1 MLMVPLLWHHQY
13 PLLSMYPF
21 SFLFCSFHFVFC
33 FVHWPFVVV
42 VVFLQVFF
50 YIHWPLVLGFLFF
63 TRILLQ
69 DFQCSNRAQSLT
81 GRRSRILE
89 GWLPKVGWI
98 HLWWY
103 VCHTIMF
110 WNVCSCYRQKDMLEL
125 TSSARI
131 QVTSDNRGGATLTI
145 RKVKVSDAGLYLVQA
160 QSKSGRTKSSA
171 NLRVRGMCLHCY
183 LLSVNSQTCKGL
195 QMFVVSN
202 SDEHR
207 ECSAL
212 IVLWL
217 PGLNVQQCLKK
228 TRKKKR
234 TVYKSSNIFSPST
247 RHNRLY

>member
-1 MLMVPLLWHHQY
+1 MTPSIPTIIHVSLFFFVLQ
-13 PLLSMYPF
+13 F
-21 SFLFCSFHFVFC
+21 SFCFLFFSLAFC
-33 FVHWPFVVV
+33 CCCW
-42 VVFLQVFF
+42 FLQVFF
-50 YIHWPLVLGFLFF
+50 YIHWPLVLVFLFF

-89 GWLPKVGWI
+89 SWLPKVGWI

-171 NLRVRGMCLHCY
+171 NLRVRGMRLHSY

-195 QMFVVSN
+195 QILVVFN
-202 SDEHR
+202 SDEHCER
-207 ECSAL
+207 SAL